1 MSATALDPTL
11 PSRPRF
17 SGVLE
22 VAKRLRRNPRV
33 RGAMLGAFRW
43 LQQRGVCIT
52 PNHFYWPIP
61 DVTGL
66 SARRWPS
73 ESQVV
78 GVDLHLERQRE
89 FLDGVIARF
98 ANECEFPDAPT
109 ELSSEYHYNNGL
121 FEAVDAEIAYSMVR
135 WLRPRCIVE
144 IGSGYSTRVMAS
156 ALVRNFERYAN
167 DCHFVSIEPNPDAVL
182 SRGFT
187 GLTRVVP
194 KRVQDA
200 ELDIPSMLNAG
211 DILFIDSSHVVAV
224 GSDVVYEFL
233 EVLPRLR
240 SGVVVHV
247 HDIFLPAD
255 YPRDTVLDGLCF
267 WSEQYLLQ
275 AFLSFNRDYEVL
287 WSSSA
292 MQSAYPADLARVF
305 PRWEGSYE
313 RMPEAKRQFIPTMD
327 GKRIW
332 PSSFWM
338 RRK

>member
-1 MSATALDPTL
+1 
-11 PSRPRF
+11 
-17 SGVLE
+17 
-22 VAKRLRRNPRV
+22 
-33 RGAMLGAFRW
+33 
-43 LQQRGVCIT
+43 
-52 PNHFYWPIP
+52 
-61 DVTGL
+61 
-66 SARRWPS
+66 
-73 ESQVV
+73 VV

-109 ELSSEYHYNNGL
+109 ELSSQYHYNNGL

-156 ALVRNFERYAN
+156 ALVRNFEKYAN

-292 MQSAYPADLARVF
+292 MQSAYPAELARVF

-313 RMPEAKRQFIPTMD
+313 RMPEAKRQFIPTLD
-327 GKRIW
+327 
-332 PSSFWM
+332 
-338 RRK
+338 